1 MFHKL
6 ALLTISIT
14 LIITSFY
21 IGILSRNAL
30 KKYAFIGITE
40 EQRNSITVQGEGKVI
55 GIPDTV
61 TINIGLSTEDESINT
76 AQNINSKTINTVI
89 NKLKNEIKL
98 DKKNIKTT
106 NYNIN
111 PRYDWKDGETIL
123 KGYIVSQNIKI
134 KTTNL
139 TKINKILQIAGEY
152 NFNQVGDLN
161 FSIDN
166 KETLKQEARIIALKN
181 AKQKAK
187 SLADVM
193 EVKLGKVLSF
203 SEQSNSRSF
212 PIMKSYA
219 TIEDSQIN
227 KIVPELEAGA
237 ETIKINAT
245 VEYEIH

>member
-111 PRYDWKDGETIL
+111 PRYDWKDGERIL